1 MLTITGQHF
10 GDDCLDTG
18 TLPQGV
24 GPLGDPLTG
33 LVIVIDQGE
42 HEFVVATG
50 SAGSDYSFHVDVVV
64 PAGLEPGAASLA
76 LLGAGDARLT
86 DNLPLVISSA
96 PAPRSDE
103 ATVATFGP
111 PTPDTE
117 PPGTVPPPVLP
128 GDIPDPQVATVPPLS
143 TTPVADRWRQRPI
156 TGGRSV
162 WARPWSWR
170 SGRQRSACGAG
181 RRDAANPRRGRPCEP
196 RRCPPARWRAPRG

>member
-1 MLTITGQHF
+1 VKFKPAKIARGGVLAITGQYF

-24 GPLGDPLTG
+24 GPLGNPLSG

-42 HEFVVATG
+42 HEFVVAAG
-50 SAGSDYSFHVDVVV
+50 SAGSDYSFRVDVVV

-96 PAPRSDE
+96 PALRSDV

-117 PPGTVPPPVLP
+117 PPGSLPPPVLP
-128 GDIPDPQVATVPPLS
+128 ADIPDPQVATVPTLS
-143 TTPVADRWRQRPI
+143 TTPIAVDGGTADHRRAIGVGTAVVVAI
-156 TGGRSV
+156 GAAAFGL
-162 WARPWSWR
+162 WSISR
-170 SGRQRSACGAG
+170 
-181 RRDAANPRRGRPCEP
+181 RRG
-196 RRCPPARWRAPRG
+196 